1 MGDKTA
7 VPDGD
12 QIYEEREV
20 VAIFHDEASLNN
32 AIDELMQTGIRRQDL
47 SILTDSKSVPG
58 KKGKAQDTPEDM
70 ADKNFVEHD
79 DYVSPDSRTEGMA
92 ALVCVPLYVAG
103 AGVAAVAT
111 GGAAAL
117 ISTVAIVAGS
127 GLAAGAVGLLLARV
141 FGRHHAERV
150 QEQIAKGGLLL
161 WVYLPEKG
169 RDAKVMEI
177 LRRNGAQDVHLHVV
191 KRSWGVSDVPGYDV
205 EPDPLL

>member
-7 VPDGD
+7 EPDGD
-12 QIYEEREV
+12 QIYEEREA
-20 VAIFHDEASLNN
+20 VAIFQDEASLNS
-32 AIDELMQTGIRRQDL
+32 AIDELMQAGIRRQDL
-47 SILTDSKSVPG
+47 SILANSKSVPG
-58 KKGKAQDTPEDM
+58 KKGKAEETAEET

-79 DYVSPDSRTEGMA
+79 DYVSPDSRTEGLA

-111 GGAAAL
+111 GGAAL

-161 WVYLPEKG
+161 WVHLPERG
-169 RDAKVMEI
+169 RDAKVMDI

-191 KRSWGVSDVPGYDV
+191 KRSWGVSDVPGHDV
-205 EPDPLL
+205 EPDPFL